1 MNYYEAANIRG
12 KSFAQLMTEKLLAGQ
27 GVFSSALS
35 ARTDRKMAERMVRKE
50 KYDILNIARFLTGGS
65 KLAPAVV
72 GKLLGRSKEDIEY
85 FSGKKKR
92 NYQRQSPSYLERM
105 YGKQSMITDEE
116 SVPVLQQILAVLQ
129 KTESDRNI
137 EYETMRIFQENQERY
152 ANDRH
157 QDVMNVFIR
166 AIRKRRREQMKAE
179 KISIKPSAFGLGML
193 GIGTLALMGA
203 APAIAAARKPE
214 DIRQE
219 EPTVNPP
226 TMTETPQP
234 VTPAPS
240 AVPEPSLDLNQFA
253 PTQKYPLSTI
263 QRPKITPVNI
273 IPPPATSLRYAERV
287 ARISIAGETSE
298 STREGAIKK
307 SGQIVP
313 NDPKPG
319 QFSYGI
325 FGMNTNGAI
334 YKFVAENPQFGLT
347 AKPGT
352 NEFNQQWETLA
363 QTRGKELY
371 NAQLLWYEYNILEP
385 LKKELSTLL
394 PNSLGTDA
402 RIVAYLADRR
412 VQYGRTMETSAI
424 RYSSVATTPEDFLAR
439 MTEFDLQNIGKAFTT
454 YLKNNP
460 RNAQGLRNRINNRL
474 KSAMSFDS
482 GDMINDTSAENMR
495 LRRYFDQETGRTVV
509 MIRETNI
516 TSESLINVPIT
527 TQEINPVLR

>member
-12 KSFAQLMTEKLLAGQ
+12 KSFAQLMTDKLLAGQ

-35 ARTDRKMAERMVRKE
+35 ARADRKAAERMVRKE

-92 NYQRQSPSYLERM
+92 SYQRQAPSYLERM

-116 SVPVLQQILAVLQ
+116 SVPVLQQILTILQ
-129 KTESDRNI
+129 KSESDRNI
-137 EYETMRIFQENQERY
+137 EYETMRMFQENQERY
-152 ANDRH
+152 ADDRH
-157 QDVMNVFIR
+157 RDVMNVFIR
-166 AIRKRRREQMKAE
+166 AIRKRRREQMKAG
-179 KISIKPSAFGLGML
+179 KIPIKPPSFGLGML
-193 GIGTLALMGA
+193 GVGALALVGA
-203 APAIAAARKPE
+203 APAMAAARKPE
-214 DIRQE
+214 EVKQE
-219 EPTVNPP
+219 PSPPAMTEAPTPSLPVPTVVP
-226 TMTETPQP
+226 E
-234 VTPAPS
+234 TPAPP
-240 AVPEPSLDLNQFA
+240 AMQVA
-253 PTQKYPLSTI
+253 PRVSPLSTI
-263 QRPKITPVNI
+263 RRPTITPVDL

-287 ARISIAGETSE
+287 ARISIAGETSQT
-298 STREGAIKK
+298 TREGAMKK
-307 SGQIVP
+307 AGQIVP
-313 NDPKPG
+313 NDPEPG
-319 QFSYGI
+319 QFSYGV

-352 NEFNQQWETLA
+352 NEFNQQWETLS

-385 LKKELSTLL
+385 LKKELATLL
-394 PNSLGTDA
+394 PNNLGRDA

-412 VQYGRTMETSAI
+412 VQYGRTMENSAI
-424 RYSSVATTPEDFLAR
+424 RYSSVATTPEDFLAK

-474 KSAMSFDS
+474 TSAMAFDS

-516 TSESLINVPIT
+516 TSESLISVPT
-527 TQEINPVLR
+527 TIEEINPILR